1 MKTKQGKNWIA
12 YNDDCVEVCRQLPSD
27 SIDLTISSFPF
38 ANLYTYSDDIRDFS
52 NVKDLDEY
60 FRQLDYLI
68 PELYR
73 ITKPGRL
80 ICLMIGWK
88 KSSNKSAIMGFIL
101 LMVTHKEEMN
111 YIFQLEDVVVS

>member
-52 NVKDLDEY
+52 NVKD
-60 FRQLDYLI
+60 
-68 PELYR
+68 
-73 ITKPGRL
+73 
-80 ICLMIGWK
+80 
-88 KSSNKSAIMGFIL
+88 
-101 LMVTHKEEMN
+101 
-111 YIFQLEDVVVS
+111 